1 MIEDML
7 YTELLPYPDGREKR
21 IWIYVPK
28 HVENAKLPVVYM
40 TDGQNLFDENP
51 TPYGSWGVANAV
63 KNEIKNGS
71 NGAVVV
77 GIDNGSA
84 MRENELT
91 PKSIG
96 ALITEDENFASQLPP
111 DMLATLNEIN
121 KDFYKT
127 FNAPQAEV
135 FDEFLLNTV
144 MPYVEGKFPVAA
156 DKSSRAVCGSSMGGL
171 FAFYSAV
178 ENSEVF
184 SFGGVFSPAFLL
196 YKETTLI
203 NWLMS
208 KMNDDMPY
216 LYVYTGGGDPLEE
229 IILKTTES
237 TYDMMTECGYPFD
250 KSSIVI
256 LPENM
261 HNEIAWREIF
271 PDFLHTFCQKFKI

>member
-1 MIEDML
+1 MINEKL
-7 YTELLPYPDGREKR
+7 YTELLPYPDGRKKQ
-21 IWIYVPK
+21 IWIYVPD
-28 HVENAKLPVVYM
+28 HAENTKLPVIYM
-40 TDGQNLFDENP
+40 TDGQNLFDENS

-63 KNEIKNGS
+63 KNEIENGS
-71 NGAVVV
+71 MGAVIV
-77 GIDNGSA
+77 GIDNGSV

-96 ALITEDENFASQLPP
+96 NLITENENFVSQLPQ

-127 FNAPQAEV
+127 FNAPQAEM

-144 MPYVEGKFPVAA
+144 IPYVESKFPVDT
-156 DKSSRAVCGSSMGGL
+156 DKNSRAVCGSSMGGL

-178 ENSEVF
+178 ENSDVF
-184 SFGGVFSPAFLL
+184 SFSGVFSPAFLL

-208 KMNDDMPY
+208 KITDDMPY

-229 IILKTTES
+229 IICKTTES
-237 TYDMMTECGYPFD
+237 TYDMITECGYPFD

-256 LPENM
+256 LPENK
-261 HNEIAWREIF
+261 HNEDAWREMF
-271 PDFLHTFCQKFKI
+271 PDFLHTFLSKL